1 MVQDVQGPD
10 AHQICPQEKDKEKKE
25 DTKKEKEGE
34 KKEEAAAGAE
44 SWYVLPCSAMFYHH
58 GIVVRFVCLKIHW

>member
-1 MVQDVQGPD
+1 MWPVVQDVQGPD

-34 KKEEAAAGAE
+34 KKEEAGAGAE
-44 SWYVLPCSAMFYHH
+44 MCWMHL
-58 GIVVRFVCLKIHW
+58 II

>member
-1 MVQDVQGPD
+1 VVQDVQGPD

-34 KKEEAAAGAE
+34 KKEEAGAGAE
-44 SWYVLPCSAMFYHH
+44 MC
-58 GIVVRFVCLKIHW
+58 